1 MAKFDVECWACGQP
15 VPGTTGLFAKK
26 KGVCRC
32 GTHVDL
38 ERMGYEVC
46 PVCCET
52 FRYDRC
58 TDNDLV
64 CPDCGFTIDR
74 AARFEHATRLWEDGE
89 SYDNFLPAN
98 LEELRAQWEA
108 NRTDTAQSSD
118 GFLTVNLP
126 EMMKQWTRNAEQAQA
141 AEKADDGFL
150 TVNLQEVTREPEE
163 PQAVPVY
170 NTIPD
175 DVRALL
181 EPVSLDEDEDSL
193 DDLDLEL

>member
-52 FRYDRC
+52 FPYDRC

-89 SYDNFLPAN
+89 SYDHFLPAN

-118 GFLTVNLP
+118 GFLTVNL
-126 EMMKQWTRNAEQAQA
+126 
-141 AEKADDGFL
+141 
-150 TVNLQEVTREPEE
+150 QEVTREPEE
-163 PQAVPVY
+163 PQAVAVY